1 MNNDMEIK
9 GRLKWYLR
17 WPIILNIIV
26 AAMAIGVFVLD
37 HQAGILMGV
46 FFLVHLIFSIVVSF
60 YSKPAITEELINFG
74 LEYGQVQK
82 KLLHDLEV
90 PYGVLDAS
98 GKLMWGNE
106 ALLPWSAVWL

>member
-46 FFLVHLIFSIVVSF
+46 FFLVHLYFF
-60 YSKPAITEELINFG
+60 HCCLILFKTRPLQRN
-74 LEYGQVQK
+74 
-82 KLLHDLEV
+82 
-90 PYGVLDAS
+90 
-98 GKLMWGNE
+98 
-106 ALLPWSAVWL
+106 

>member
-37 HQAGILMGV
+37 HQAGILMGIFPGASY
-46 FFLVHLIFSIVVSF
+46 FFHCCLLLFKTGHYRGTDKFWAGIRSG
-60 YSKPAITEELINFG
+60 AEET
-74 LEYGQVQK
+74 
-82 KLLHDLEV
+82 
-90 PYGVLDAS
+90 PS
-98 GKLMWGNE
+98 
-106 ALLPWSAVWL
+106 

>member
-1 MNNDMEIK
+1 MEIK

-46 FFLVHLIFSIVVSF
+46 FFLVHLIFSIVVLLLFKTGHYRGADKFWAGIRSG
-60 YSKPAITEELINFG
+60 AEET
-74 LEYGQVQK
+74 
-82 KLLHDLEV
+82 
-90 PYGVLDAS
+90 PS
-98 GKLMWGNE
+98 
-106 ALLPWSAVWL
+106 